1 MPKQR
6 IGTGI
11 DLYYET
17 HGQGEP
23 LVLIP
28 STAYGANVWEHYQV
42 PALSQELQVIT
53 FDPRGCGRTS
63 APDGVYTMEQLACDV
78 AALLEHLGIETA
90 HVLGHSMGGR
100 IGLALALAYPD
111 RVRSLILAASGSG
124 PAIRSG
130 EDCIPGLPFRIV
142 EELVTLGFEE
152 FIRHEICEATTFFTE
167 DYLKDHA
174 KEVRAFYDLAWEQ
187 HARWPAF
194 LRLIMARHN
203 WEGTHRLGDISMP
216 TLVMIGDADKIGSNH
231 IGQSQALIDRIP
243 GAERVVLKGQSHGF
257 FWQAPEETNAVIL
270 DWVKR
275 HGGGIHTAA

>member
-11 DLYYET
+11 ELYYET

-23 LVLIP
+23 IVLIP
-28 STAYGANVWEHYQV
+28 STAYGANVWNSCQV
-42 PALSQELQVIT
+42 PALSKDLQVIT

-78 AALLEHLGIETA
+78 AALLDHLGVRSA

-100 IGLALALAYPD
+100 VALALALAYPG

-130 EDCIPGLPFRIV
+130 EECVPGLPFRLV
-142 EELVTLGFEE
+142 DELVALGFEE
-152 FIRHEICEATTFFTE
+152 FIRHEICETATFFTDE
-167 DYLKDHA
+167 YRKTDA
-174 KEVRAFYDLAWEQ
+174 EAVRAFYHMAWQQ
-187 HARWPAF
+187 HARWPAY
-194 LRLIMARHN
+194 LRLIMARHT

-216 TLVMIGDADKIGSNH
+216 TLIMIGGADDIGSNH
-231 IGQSQALIDRIP
+231 TAQSQALLDRIP
-243 GAERVVLKGQSHGF
+243 GAKKVVLKGQTHGF
-257 FWQAPEETNAVIL
+257 FWQAPDETNALIL

-275 HGGGIHTAA
+275 HAGGVVAAA